1 MVCSDQST
9 TLRILIV
16 TQYFWP
22 ENFRI
27 NDLALGLVKIGHD
40 VTVLTGQ
47 PNYPSGRFF
56 EGYRFWGKPREM
68 FQGILV
74 VRVPLLARGSGSTVR
89 LFLNYLSFALF
100 ASVLGPL
107 RCRGAFDVI
116 FVYEPSPVTVGLPA
130 LVLKNI
136 KKSPIMFWVQDLW
149 PESLSATGAVK
160 SPWIL
165 ALVESL
171 VRFIYRGCDRVLVQ
185 SRAFTDRVRG
195 LGVPHDRILY
205 FPNSAEASY
214 RPMSQQEGHPARV
227 LPDGFRIM
235 FAGNIGVAQSFETI
249 LAAAEA
255 LRDHYAIHW
264 IILGE
269 GRQSSWVQEEI
280 TRRGLDR
287 CVHMLGQY
295 PVESMPEWFARADA
309 LLVTLKKDPIFAL
322 TIPSKVQSYMACGRP
337 ILAALEGEGAR
348 IIDEAQAGLVVP
360 AEDSSALAQA
370 ALRLYQMTPME
381 RDAMGQ
387 NGRNYFLQEFERN
400 LLLTR
405 LDSWMKELVWEVT
418 ACAS

>member
-1 MVCSDQST
+1 
-9 TLRILIV
+9 LRLLIV

-22 ENFRI
+22 ENFRV
-27 NDLALGLVKIGHD
+27 NDLVLGLVNLGYE

-56 EGYRFWGKPREM
+56 DGYRFWGRARES
-68 FQGILV
+68 FQGIPV

-89 LFLNYLSFALF
+89 LFINYLSFALF
-100 ASVLGPL
+100 AGVLGPF

-130 LVLKNI
+130 LVMKAVKNAPVI
-136 KKSPIMFWVQDLW
+136 FWVQDLW

-165 ALVESL
+165 ARAESL

-185 SRAFTDRVRG
+185 SRAFIDRVSG
-195 LGVPHDRILY
+195 LGVTHDRILY
-205 FPNSAEASY
+205 FPNSAESLY
-214 RPMSQQEGHPARV
+214 RPMGRGEVHPARV

-235 FAGNIGVAQSFETI
+235 FAGNVGVAQAFETI

-255 LRDHYAIHW
+255 LRDHRTIHW
-264 IILGE
+264 FIVGE
-269 GRQSSWVQEEI
+269 GRQSGWVREEI
-280 TRRGLDR
+280 TRRCLDQ
-287 CVHMLGQY
+287 CVHMLGQH
-295 PVESMPEWFARADA
+295 PVESMPEWFAQADA

-337 ILAALEGEGAR
+337 ILAALDGEGAR
-348 IIDEAQAGLVVP
+348 VVEEACAGRVVP
-360 AEDSSALAQA
+360 AEDAVALAEA
-370 ALRLYQMTPME
+370 VLHMANMPPAE
-381 RDAMGQ
+381 REILGQ
-387 NGRNYFLQEFERN
+387 NGRRYFLQEFDRDA
-400 LLLTR
+400 LLAR
-405 LDSWMKELVWEVT
+405 LDSWMKELVKEEA